1 MSELRTLN
9 SAGGIVGILGG
20 MGPLATVD
28 FVTKLLAATPA
39 ANDQEHVPVIVCA
52 IPQVPDRTRA
62 FRGEGESPVAA
73 MIDSARRLEA
83 AGAGI
88 IVIACNTA
96 HLWFDEVCAAVDLPM
111 IHLVDA
117 AIDDAAAIVGPR
129 GRVGLLGTDATLASG
144 LYINRAGPRTGAF
157 QWLLPT
163 AREMNEL
170 VMPGIEAV
178 KAGDCDTGR
187 IHLAAAAEALKSR
200 GAMAVI
206 LGCTEIPVVLDGTK
220 ASLPVVDATA
230 ALARRAVAWSRAQR
244 DASRQDNM
252 PVGCHLELPRSST
265 TSPAV

>member
-1 MSELRTLN
+1 MSELRTMN
-9 SAGGIVGILGG
+9 CAGGIVGILGG

-28 FVTKLLAATPA
+28 FLAKMLAATPA
-39 ANDQEHVPVIVCA
+39 ANDQEHVPVIVSA

-73 MIDSARRLEA
+73 MVDSARRLKA
-83 AGAGI
+83 AGAGMV
-88 IVIACNTA
+88 VIACNTA
-96 HLWFDEVCAAVDLPM
+96 HLWFDDVCAAVELPM

-117 AIDDAAAIVGPR
+117 AIDDAAAVVGPR

-144 LYINRAGPRTGAF
+144 LYINRACPGTGRF

-163 AREMNEL
+163 AREMNEW

-178 KAGDCDTGR
+178 KAGDRDTGR
-187 IHLAAAAEALKSR
+187 TCLVAAAEALKAR

-206 LGCTEIPVVLDGTK
+206 LGCTEIPVVLEG
-220 ASLPVVDATA
+220 ARAPLPVIDATA

-244 DASRQDNM
+244 EAA
-252 PVGCHLELPRSST
+252 PGLPQ
-265 TSPAV
+265 